1 MAKKAQAGAP
11 APDLE
16 LHDIEQAMRHPA
28 VYANRFR
35 VRVGLDVT
43 RLAFAEAASQGADA
57 HYRIS
62 VVLPTS
68 EAVSMANTLRSLAD
82 KLQKRATAAAAVASP
97 GDKPN

>member
-1 MAKKAQAGAP
+1 MAKKARADAP
-11 APDLE
+11 APDSE
-16 LHDIEQAMRHPA
+16 VQDIEQAMRHPA

-43 RLAFAEAASQGADA
+43 RLAFAEAASQGADP

-68 EAVSMANTLRSLAD
+68 EAVSMANTLRALAD
-82 KLQKRATAAAAVASP
+82 KLQKRVTAAATVAA
-97 GDKPN
+97 PNEKLN